1 MLGRKERDQ
10 LELFITGSLRSLV
23 PDDHV
28 LVRIDRILDLGWL
41 RAEVADLYCAENG
54 RPGIDPEVAVRLML
68 AGFLLGIVHDRRL
81 MREAQVNL
89 AIRWFVGYGLHEAL
103 PDHSSLTRIRQ
114 RWGEAVFRTV
124 FTRVVQQC
132 QAAGLVTAET
142 VHIDASLI
150 RADVSMDALVA
161 RHLDAVETANDAER
175 TARKS
180 DRFKKLCRTDPD
192 ATMAT
197 SSKAPLRPAY
207 KQHTAVDDQEGVVV
221 DVEIVTGEEHDT
233 GRFEER
239 LDAIEDTLGAPPD
252 RITADTI
259 YGVGRVYAALERRQI
274 EAVIPPLR
282 TTRRRGAQGFATGRF
297 KFDPHHDVVR
307 CPAKKRL
314 KPRNSTKSGKWYR
327 ADRRDCARCPLKA
340 QCLPQGVPSRRVH
353 IVANHATILRAR
365 RKRTAWG
372 DEEHT
377 IYSRHRWRV
386 EGTHGTAK
394 TLHGLNRAIR
404 RGLENMKIQALLT
417 AIAMNLKKLGTAG
430 LVLIHMILRTDA
442 RQSAQPAA

>member
-1 MLGRKERDQ
+1 
-10 LELFITGSLRSLV
+10 
-23 PDDHV
+23 
-28 LVRIDRILDLGWL
+28 
-41 RAEVADLYCAENG
+41 VADLYCAENG

>member
-1 MLGRKERDQ
+1 MLGRKERGQ
-10 LELFITGSLRSLV
+10 LELFITGSLRDLI

-28 LVRIDRILDLGWL
+28 LVKIDHVLDLGWL
-41 RAEVADLYCAENG
+41 RAEVTELYCADNG

-89 AIRWFVGYGLHEAL
+89 AIRWFIGYALHEAL

-114 RWGEAVFRTV
+114 RWGEDIFRRI

-132 QAAGLVTAET
+132 QAAGLVSAET

-150 RADVSMDALVA
+150 RANVSMDALVSH
-161 RHLDAVETANDAER
+161 HLDAVEAANDAER
-175 TARKS
+175 DARTSGK
-180 DRFKKLCRTDPD
+180 FKKLCRTDPD

-197 SSKAPLRPAY
+197 SSRAPLRPAY
-207 KQHTAVDDQEGVVV
+207 KQHTAVDDLAGVVV

-233 GRFEER
+233 GRFTER
-239 LDAIEDTLGAPPD
+239 LDAIEEALGATPD

-259 YGVGRVYAALERRQI
+259 YGVGRVYAALEERQI

-282 TTRRRGAQGFATGRF
+282 SPRRKGAQGFPTERF
-297 KFDPHHDVVR
+297 KYDPHHDVVR

-314 KPRNSTKSGKWYR
+314 TPRNSTKSGRWYR

-340 QCLPQGVPSRRVH
+340 QCLPQGAPSRRVH
-353 IVANHATILRAR
+353 IVTNHAVILRAR
-365 RKRTAWG
+365 RKRAAWG
-372 DEEHT
+372 KDDHA
-377 IYSRHRWRV
+377 IYTRHRWRV
-386 EGTHGTAK
+386 EGAHGTAK
-394 TLHGLNRAIR
+394 TLHGLARAIR

-417 AIAMNLKKLGTAG
+417 AIAMNLKKLAAA
-430 LVLIHMILRTDA
+430 VILLLCSVMEMRAA
-442 RQSAQPAA
+442 RPMPASA

>member
-1 MLGRKERDQ
+1 
-10 LELFITGSLRSLV
+10 
-23 PDDHV
+23 
-28 LVRIDRILDLGWL
+28 
-41 RAEVADLYCAENG
+41 
-54 RPGIDPEVAVRLML
+54 
-68 AGFLLGIVHDRRL
+68 

-221 DVEIVTGEEHDT
+221 DVTPQACLRHDEIVTGEEHDT

-239 LDAIEDTLGAPPD
+239 LDAIEDTVGAPPD